1 MSTLANRYKI
11 IKNLGAGGFSQ
22 VYLAKDVQRDDR
34 RRCVV
39 KKLQPKSDDPF
50 TVRTARRLFKTEVK
64 VLQKLGAHD
73 RIPQL
78 YVSFEEDRQF
88 YLVEQYINGQG
99 LGRELTWWRWTEA
112 KTVAFLQD
120 ILDTLAYVHR
130 KQVIHR
136 DIKPDN
142 LIRRD
147 HDQRIVLIDFGAVK
161 NRQPSDHTAIVGTQ
175 GYMPPEQLLGS
186 PRLNS
191 DVYAV
196 GMIALRGLTGIDPT
210 KTTFPKDPDTGE
222 FLWQHRTDVSPELAQ
237 VLNTMVRQDYRRRYP
252 SAQEALK
259 AVHQLGEVPAPS
271 RRRLLQA
278 AGLSVMGLLGT
289 GMAYPALSQ
298 ELPSRKPPS
307 PFSENSSISDHS
319 PISDKPSIPAKE
331 ASAEKS
337 SNPVGKSNTPTEEES
352 HPTPTALAS
361 APKRLDKQD
370 LLRRYGSYNE
380 CRKVAKANGIK
391 FSTTPTWDK
400 LVYAFSYSEALQQM
414 SQVYL
419 KTYPNPTLAG
429 ITVELTL

>member
-22 VYLAKDVQRDDR
+22 VYLAKDLQRDDH
-34 RRCVV
+34 RRCVI

-50 TVRTARRLFKTEVK
+50 TVRTSRRLFKTEVN
-64 VLQKLGAHD
+64 VLQKLGNHD

-78 YVSFEEDRQF
+78 FLSFEEDRQF
-88 YLVEQYINGQG
+88 YLVEQYITGQS
-99 LGRELTWWRWTEA
+99 LSRELNWWHWTEA

-120 ILDTLAYVHR
+120 ILETLAFVHR

-136 DIKPDN
+136 DIKPEN

-147 HDQRIVLIDFGAVK
+147 HDQRIVLIDFGSVK
-161 NRQPSDHTAIVGTQ
+161 KRQQSEHTAIVGTK
-175 GYMPPEQLLGS
+175 GYMPLEQLLGK

-196 GMIALRGLTGIDPT
+196 GMIALRGLTGINPAKTAFPT
-210 KTTFPKDPDTGE
+210 DPDTGE
-222 FLWQHRTDVSPELAQ
+222 LLWQHKTDVSPELAQ
-237 VLNTMVRQDYRRRYP
+237 VLNTMVRQDHRHRYP

-259 AVHQLGEVPAPS
+259 AVSQLSEIPAPS

-289 GMAYPALSQ
+289 GMAYPAFSQ
-298 ELPSRKPPS
+298 ELPNRKPPS
-307 PFSENSSISDHS
+307 SFPGHS
-319 PISDKPSIPAKE
+319 PVADKSPTPEQEVSV
-331 ASAEKS
+331 EKS
-337 SNPVGKSNTPTEEES
+337 PNSEGKGTTSKERKEPS
-352 HPTPTALAS
+352 PASPALAA
-361 APKRLDKQD
+361 APQRLDKQE

-414 SQVYL
+414 SQIYL
-419 KTYPNPTLAG
+419 KSYPNPALAG
-429 ITVELTL
+429 ISLELPLQS

>member
-11 IKNLGAGGFSQ
+11 IKRLGAGGFSQ
-22 VYLAKDVQRDDR
+22 VYLAKDLQRDDH

-50 TVRTARRLFKTEVK
+50 TVRTGRRLFKTEVN
-64 VLQKLGAHD
+64 VLQKLGNHD

-88 YLVEQYINGQG
+88 YLVEQYIAGQG
-99 LGRELTWWRWTEA
+99 LSRELTWWHWTEA

-120 ILDTLAYVHR
+120 ILETLAFVHHR
-130 KQVIHR
+130 QVIHR
-136 DIKPDN
+136 DIKPEN

-147 HDQRIVLIDFGAVK
+147 RDQRIVLIDFGSVK
-161 NRQPSDHTAIVGTQ
+161 KRQPADHTAIVGTQ
-175 GYMPPEQLLGS
+175 GYMPPEQLLGK

-196 GMIALRGLTGIDPT
+196 GMIALRGLTGIDPA
-210 KTTFPKDPDTGE
+210 KTAFPMDPDTGE
-222 FLWQHRTDVSPELAQ
+222 FLWHHKTDVSPELAQ
-237 VLNTMVRQDYRRRYP
+237 ILNTMVRQDHRYRYP

-259 AVHQLGEVPAPS
+259 AVNQLGEVPAPS

-307 PFSENSSISDHS
+307 PF
-319 PISDKPSIPAKE
+319 PAT
-331 ASAEKS
+331 
-337 SNPVGKSNTPTEEES
+337 TPTPEKNNILEPGVSTAGKTNPAAETDIPKEKES
-352 HPTPTALAS
+352 FLAS
-361 APKRLDKQD
+361 PTLAAAPKRLDKQE

-419 KTYPNPTLAG
+419 KTYPNPALVG